1 VSSKPGGF
9 DIVRIF
15 AFSRP
20 ARRVRPGRNGGR
32 IVGRIVCLLALALS
46 ACVTPER
53 TTPPAPAALPES
65 LLPSQPLLSQQ
76 RPARALAT
84 LPQNEDEGTVP
95 APIVVRGSPS
105 PPPAAGAAPAAGA
118 GAADVTLNFS
128 GADIRDVIAAVL
140 GATLKLNYVVDPDV
154 AGPVTFNVS
163 RPLRRDEVLP
173 VLEAVLES
181 RGFAL
186 VQSDGIVRVMA
197 RPAAGKPQA
206 AVQIASPGAVG
217 ERLEVFPV
225 RYAAVA
231 DMAGMLAKLLPPGQ
245 TIVPDE
251 RRGLLMVRGTSD
263 ELRLAEDT
271 IRIFDVDELSGTSVA
286 LLPLKNADAATVA
299 TELDNIFDATR
310 KDAAAASVRVIPVER
325 LNAVMVLTREPRSLD
340 EARAWVARLDQARNT
355 NEQRVYVYYLQ
366 YGKAGP
372 VAETLQGAL
381 SGIDVEVTGA
391 ATASAQ
397 GLGAGTTAP
406 SGGDA
411 VPPPAPGFPTPPPLL
426 VGPLAAT
433 LAPTP
438 PPAQAASTRP
448 SVKIEADDAHNALL
462 ISATPRDYALIRQV
476 LEEIDIP
483 PLQVLIEV
491 TVAEVTLNDNLQYGV
506 QYFLNSRGEGAGNV
520 STLLTT
526 GATAAAIAPAVPGF
540 SLAFTGA
547 YLAPRVVLS
556 ALSGLTQTKVIST
569 PRLMVLDNQTARLQ
583 VGDVVPIITQSAAS
597 TATSSPLVLSNV
609 QYKET
614 GVVLE
619 VTPRVNASGYVTLDI
634 NQSVSDVVPTTSS
647 TINSPTFSQRRL
659 TSTISVKSGNSILL
673 GGLIQNQDNR
683 SSQGIPFLAELPVIG
698 PLFGS
703 RNDTTART
711 ELIMFMTPYVLAN
724 DEDTADLT
732 DRIKRQFQAV
742 LDGSSL
748 VQPRPTPR

>member
-1 VSSKPGGF
+1 LCPASPGGF
-9 DIVRIF
+9 DIARFF

-20 ARRVRPGRNGGR
+20 ARRFRPGRAAG
-32 IVGRIVCLLALALS
+32 LLALALS
-46 ACVTPER
+46 ACVMPER
-53 TTPPAPAALPES
+53 APPAPPTLPES
-65 LLPSQPLLSQQ
+65 LLPSAPPESQQ
-76 RPARALAT
+76 RGARALAT
-84 LPQNEDEGTVP
+84 LPQNAEAGAIP
-95 APIVVRGSPS
+95 APIVVRGAAA
-105 PPPAAGAAPAAGA
+105 PPPASGAPAAPASGG

-197 RPAAGKPQA
+197 RPADGKPRA
-206 AVQIASPGAVG
+206 AVQIASPGAIG

-225 RYAAVA
+225 RFVAVA
-231 DMAGMLAKLLPPGQ
+231 DMMSVLVKLLPPGQ
-245 TIVPDE
+245 TMIPDE
-251 RRGLLMVRGTSD
+251 RRRLLMVRGTSD

-271 IRIFDVDELSGTSVA
+271 IRIFDVDALSGTSVA
-286 LLPLKNADAATVA
+286 LLPLRNADAATVV
-299 TELDNIFDATR
+299 TELQNIFDATR
-310 KDAAAASVRVIPVER
+310 KDAAAAVIRVLAVDR
-325 LNAVMVLTREPRSLD
+325 LNAVMVLTREPRYLD
-340 EARAWVARLDQARNT
+340 EARAWVARLDQTRDANA
-355 NEQRVYVYYLQ
+355 QRVYVYYLQ

-372 VAETLQGAL
+372 VAQTLQGAL
-381 SGIDVEVTGA
+381 SGIDVEVKGA
-391 ATASAQ
+391 QTASPQ
-397 GLGAGTTAP
+397 GLAAVGNAL
-406 SGGDA
+406 SGSDL

-426 VGPLAAT
+426 SAPLAAT
-433 LAPTP
+433 LAPPASPAP
-438 PPAQAASTRP
+438 PSQAKP

-476 LEEIDIP
+476 LDEIDTP

-506 QYFLNSRGEGAGNV
+506 QYFLNSGGNSPGNI

-547 YLAPRVVLS
+547 NLAPRVVLS

-647 TINSPTFSQRRL
+647 SINSPTFSQRRL
-659 TSTISVKSGNSILL
+659 TSTISVKSGNSVLL

-683 SSQGIPFLAELPVIG
+683 NSQGIPILHEIPLLG
-698 PLFGS
+698 SLFGT
-703 RNDTTART
+703 RNDAAGRT
-711 ELIMFMTPYVLAN
+711 ELIMFMTPYVMSN
-724 DEDTADLT
+724 DQETNDLT
-732 DRIKRQFQAV
+732 ERIKRQFKAV
-742 LDGSSL
+742 LDSASL
-748 VQPRPTPR
+748 AEPRPAPR